1 MIDVAEDMH
10 GDRDAG
16 SGPAPVALLAAVVAG
31 ALICGYAWWAVGR
44 PPFSASATAAVVV
57 PGAAVAALA
66 ALTRSHAGGS
76 ARRSEPALPRVAH
89 WAALAAVAAVWQLA
103 AYVQAPR
110 GDHPTL
116 SSLANAALDSH
127 AARAAA
133 FVAWL
138 AAVMALVRR

>member
-1 MIDVAEDMH
+1 MAEDTH
-10 GDRDAG
+10 GDPDVG
-16 SGPAPVALLAAVVAG
+16 SGRAPVALPAAVLVG

-44 PPFSASATAAVVV
+44 APFSASATAAVVL
-57 PGAAVAALA
+57 PGAAVAAST
-66 ALTRSHAGGS
+66 ALTRSRGGG
-76 ARRSEPALPRVAH
+76 AVRRSRPVPAGTAR

-110 GDHPTL
+110 RDHPTL

-127 AARAAA
+127 GARAAA

-138 AAVMALVRR
+138 AAVVALVRR